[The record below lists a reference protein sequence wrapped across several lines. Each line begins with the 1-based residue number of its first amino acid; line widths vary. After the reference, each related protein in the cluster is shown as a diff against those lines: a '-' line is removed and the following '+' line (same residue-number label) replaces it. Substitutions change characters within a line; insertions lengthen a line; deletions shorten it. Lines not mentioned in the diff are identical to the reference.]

1 MTRELLA
8 LLAVGAAIA
17 LGGRVQ
23 AQQPTPAAATPPA
36 ATPPATTPP
45 VAPTSSPPSTAKES
59 AAPTNATATAAAPAA
74 STPAPAPDNLLRRAR
89 KAGFKPEVR
98 GGVTQYCIKEDKAE
112 TGSTFLPAKKCYDEP
127 HLLALLDQRDA
138 DRDVLRSMHQN
149 NISSK

>member
-8 LLAVGAAIA
+8 LLLAVGAPIA

-36 ATPPATTPP
+36 ATPPA
-45 VAPTSSPPSTAKES
+45 APTSSPPSTAKET
-59 AAPTNATATAAAPAA
+59 AAPTNATATAAAAPAA
-74 STPAPAPDNLLRRAR
+74 STPAPAPAPDNLLRRAR
-89 KAGFKPEVR
+89 NAGFKPEVR
-98 GGVTQYCIKEDKAE
+98 AGVTQYCIKEDKAE
-112 TGSTFLPAKKCYDEP
+112 TGTHFHAAKKCYDEA

-149 NISSK
+149 NPNGR